1 MLHAGVAMASTY
13 DWRLVA
19 MSVLIAVIASYT
31 ALDLAGRVTV
41 AQGKA
46 RIGWLTGGA
55 IAMGIGIWA
64 MHFVG
69 MLAFEVS
76 LPVSYNLLI
85 VVISMLAAIAASG
98 LALFLVSGAVLG
110 ISRLLGGSL
119 FMGLGIATM
128 HYTGMVAMQIDAIT
142 VYNPLLVA
150 VSVVIAIAGSMV
162 ALWLA
167 FQLRNINTGVGKW
180 RKIGSAI
187 VMGAAVPLMH
197 YTGMAAASF
206 IPIHTN
212 ETFHATIDSL
222 ILAISIGVATVI
234 ILGIALL
241 TAFFDRR
248 ISAEV
253 LKSEILE
260 SSEKRFRTMIQNL
273 QVAVILVSD
282 KLEIL
287 TSNQAALNLL
297 GLTEDEVSGK
307 VCLNL
312 SNKIV
317 REDGTE
323 FPQQLQPIA
332 QAIATR
338 QPVHHVVMGVYHPVT
353 QNLIWLLI
361 NADPELAVDGSIMRV
376 ICTFSDITKSKQD
389 ETAKRESEQ
398 RFRQI
403 AENIGEVFWMS
414 DLQQQRIIYVSPA
427 YQQVWGRSCESL
439 YQEPKSFLDAIH
451 AEDQERILAAF
462 PKQLCG
468 EYNEEYRIIQ
478 PDGSIRWINDR
489 AFPVYNESGEVY
501 RITGIA
507 ADITERKQAEEKV
520 LQSEDQYRQL
530 AQREALLNG
539 LANQIRTTLDLPKIL
554 ETAVNEIRN
563 LLQIHRCSFQWYR
576 TDVQPN
582 YFELIQQAGEST
594 IVDVCHYDLLKQVPA
609 VGEQIIKFNFF
620 RSDNLSKDSNLDAN
634 SREKIAC
641 LGLTALLGLV
651 ISTNTGKI
659 GVLICEHYDQLR
671 PWNDYEIE
679 LLTAVTDQ
687 LAIAIDQAEI
697 YNKSRLAATT
707 AQVQA
712 AQLQKAL
719 ADLKLTQAQLI
730 QTEKMSSLGQMV
742 AGVAHEINN
751 PVNFIQGNLQH
762 INNYAQDLLELSE
775 LYQQRFPNPGAEIV
789 ERIEEIDWEFLKD
802 DLPKCLSSMN
812 VGASRI
818 REIVLSLRNFSRLD
832 EAEMKFVDIHE
843 GIDSTLLILKHRW
856 QAKAGNIGIQIVKK
870 YADLPRVEC
879 YAGRLNQVLM
889 NILANA
895 IDALENQEH
904 PRIITISTE
913 LSSENLSVHS
923 QLQQQIENP
932 NFCNVLIR
940 IIDNGKGMT
949 EEVKKRIFDPFF
961 TTKEVGDGTG
971 LGLSISYQI
980 VVDKHKGKLGC
991 ISEPGKGT
999 EFIIEIPLQQQNH
1012 YSNTTVAVTT
1022 EKG

>member
-19 MSVLIAVIASYT
+19 LSVLIAVIASYT
-31 ALDLAGRVTV
+31 ALDLAGRVTS

-46 RIGWLTGGA
+46 RLGWLTGGA

-69 MLAFEVS
+69 MLAFE
-76 LPVSYNLLI
+76 LPLQVSYNLLI
-85 VVISMLAAIAASG
+85 VLVSMVAAIAASG
-98 LALFLVSGAVLG
+98 LALFLVSGAALG
-110 ISRLLGGSL
+110 SSRLLGGSL

-150 VSVVIAIAGSMV
+150 VSVVIAIAVSMV

-187 VMGAAVPLMH
+187 VMGAAVPSMH

-206 IPIHTN
+206 IPIN
-212 ETFHATIDSL
+212 SKETFHATVDSL
-222 ILAISIGVATVI
+222 ILASFIGIATLI
-234 ILGIALL
+234 ILGLALL

-260 SSEKRFRTMIQNL
+260 SNEKRFRTMIQNL
-273 QVAVILVSD
+273 QVAVLLVS
-282 KLEIL
+282 KESEIL

-297 GLTEDEVSGK
+297 GLTEDEISGK
-307 VCLNL
+307 VCLDL
-312 SNKIV
+312 SNKFI
-317 REDGTE
+317 REDGTK
-323 FPQQLQPIA
+323 FPQELQPIT

-338 QPVHHVVMGVYHPVT
+338 QPVHNVVMGVNHQGT
-353 QNLIWLLI
+353 QNIIWLLV
-361 NADPELAVDGSIMRV
+361 NADPQFAVDGSINRV

-389 ETAKRESEQ
+389 EAAKWESEQ

-403 AENIGEVFWMS
+403 AENIGEVFWMT
-414 DLQQQRIIYVSPA
+414 DTQKQQIIYVSPA

-451 AEDQERILAAF
+451 PEDQERILAAF
-462 PKQLCG
+462 SKQVCG
-468 EYNEEYRIIQ
+468 QYNEEYRIIQ

-489 AFPVYNESGEVY
+489 AFPVYNEFGEVY

-507 ADITERKQAEEKV
+507 ADITQRKQAEEKV
-520 LQSEDQYRQL
+520 RQSEDQYRQL
-530 AQREALLNG
+530 AQREALLNR
-539 LANQIRTTLDLPKIL
+539 LANQIRTTLDLPEIL

-563 LLQIHRCSFQWYR
+563 LLQIHRCNFQWYR
-576 TDVQPN
+576 TDLEPN
-582 YFELIQQAGEST
+582 YFELIQQSCEPT
-594 IVDVCHYDLLKQVPA
+594 IADVCHYDLLKQVPA
-609 VGEQIIKFNFF
+609 LGEQIVKLNFF
-620 RSDNLSKDSNLDAN
+620 RSDNLSTDSNLDAN
-634 SREKIAC
+634 SRERIAY
-641 LGLTALLGLV
+641 LGLTALLALV
-651 ISTNTGKI
+651 VSTKTGKI
-659 GVLICEHYDQLR
+659 GVIICEHYDQPR

-687 LAIAIDQAEI
+687 LAIAIDQAES

-719 ADLKLTQAQLI
+719 ADLQQTQAQLI

-762 INNYAQDLLELSE
+762 INNYAQDLLELAE
-775 LYQQRFPNPGAEIV
+775 LYQQRFPDPGAEIV
-789 ERIEEIDWEFLKD
+789 EKIEEIDWEFLKD
-802 DLPKCLSSMN
+802 DLPKCLSSMK
-812 VGASRI
+812 VGTSRI

-832 EAEMKFVDIHE
+832 EAEMKFVDLHE

-856 QAKAGNIGIQIVKK
+856 QTKAGNIGIQIVKK
-870 YADLPRVEC
+870 YGKIPMVEC
-879 YAGRLNQVLM
+879 YAGQLNQVLM

-895 IDALENQEH
+895 IDAVDNQE
-904 PRIITISTE
+904 PPKIITISTE
-913 LSSENLSVHS
+913 LNSENSSVHY
-923 QLQQQIENP
+923 QLHQQLKNSNSP
-932 NFCNVLIR
+932 TVLIR
-940 IIDNGKGMT
+940 IIDNGQGMT
-949 EEVKKRIFDPFF
+949 EDVKKRIFDPFF
-961 TTKEVGDGTG
+961 TTKPIGDGTG

-980 VVDKHKGKLGC
+980 VVEKHKGKLEC
-991 ISEPGKGT
+991 ISELGKGT
-999 EFIIEIPLQQQNH
+999 EFIIEIPLQQQNQ
-1012 YSNTTVAVTT
+1012 YSSTTVAVTT
-1022 EKG
+1022 E